1 MDVIPAIDLRGGR
14 CVRLYQGDYDR
25 ETVYSENPVEVA
37 GRWID
42 AGASWLHVVDL
53 DGAKQGEPVNSEV
66 IGAIVASVN
75 VPVQVGG
82 GIRDLDSI
90 RQVLN
95 LGVSRA
101 MLGTIAVQDP
111 ELVRQACAEFG
122 SESVMV
128 SVDARDGF
136 VSVAGWTSDS
146 QLPASQL
153 VETMK
158 NAGVQ
163 TFQYTDIS
171 RDGTLTEPNYSAIIE
186 MVEHTDGHLIAA
198 GGISKLDQLIRL
210 DGLGVSGAVVGMAIY
225 TGDIDLAEA
234 VEALAKAGE

>member
-14 CVRLYQGDYDR
+14 CVRLYQGDYTR
-25 ETVYSENPVEVA
+25 ETVYSDDPLEVA
-37 GRWID
+37 AKWID

-53 DGAKQGEPVNSEV
+53 DGAKRGEPVHADV

-82 GIRDLDSI
+82 GIRDLVSVRRLLD
-90 RQVLN
+90 
-95 LGVSRA
+95 LGVTRA
-101 MLGTIAVQDP
+101 MLGTVAVQDP
-111 ELVRQACAEFG
+111 ELVSRVCIEFG
-122 SESVMV
+122 SDAVMV

-136 VSVAGWTSDS
+136 VSVSGWTSNS
-146 QLPASQL
+146 KLPASQL
-153 VETMK
+153 VETMRE
-158 NAGVQ
+158 AGVQ

-186 MVEHTDGHLIAA
+186 MVAQTDGHLIAA
-198 GGISKLDQLIRL
+198 GGISELGQLLRL
-210 DGLGVSGAVVGMAIY
+210 AELGASGAVVGTAIY

-234 VEALAKAGE
+234 VDALSQVGG